1 MKKIVKVCGMTQG
14 DNIREVEALGIDL
27 MGFIFYE
34 KSPRCVRQKPDYLPV
49 HAQRVGV
56 FVNASLEEMVE
67 KAASFGLTHI
77 QLHGNESPLQ
87 CEQLKEAGFKVIKA
101 FSIASEADL
110 KVTTNYHE
118 VCDYFLFDTKTPA
131 FGGSGQSFDWDIL
144 SHYTGATP
152 FLLSGG
158 IGLESVEALNR
169 FSHPALAGYDLNSKF
184 EVAPGIKEI
193 GKIQKFKI
201 TIDNSQL

>member
-1 MKKIVKVCGMTQG
+1 MKKLVKVCGMTQG
-14 DNIREVEALGIDL
+14 DNIRQVEALGIDFI
-27 MGFIFYE
+27 GFIFYD
-34 KSPRCVRQKPDYLPV
+34 KSPRCVREVPDYLPL

-56 FVNASLEEMVE
+56 FVNASFAEITT
-67 KAASFGLTHI
+67 KAVSFGLTYL

-87 CEQLKEAGFKVIKA
+87 CQQLKEAGFKVIKA
-101 FSIASEADL
+101 FSIASEEDL
-110 KVTTNYHE
+110 NATTNYQE

-131 FGGSGQSFDWDIL
+131 FGGSGQMFDWNIL
-144 SHYTGATP
+144 SHYTGTTP

-158 IGLESVEALNR
+158 IGPESVEALKR

-193 GKIQKFKI
+193 DKVVLFL
-201 TIDNSQL
+201 SSL

>member
-1 MKKIVKVCGMTQG
+1 MKKLLKVCGMTQG
-14 DNIREVEALGIDL
+14 DNIRQVEALGIDL

-34 KSPRCVRQKPDYLPV
+34 KSPRCVHEVPDYLPL

-56 FVNASLEEMVE
+56 FVNASFAEITA
-67 KAASFGLTHI
+67 KAEAFGLTYI
-77 QLHGNESPLQ
+77 QLHGGESPQQ

-101 FSIASEADL
+101 FSIASEEDL
-110 KVTTNYHE
+110 NATTNYQE

-131 FGGSGQSFDWDIL
+131 YGGSGQSFNWDIL
-144 SHYTGATP
+144 SHYQGTTS

-158 IGLESVEALNR
+158 IGLESVEALKR

-184 EVAPGIKEI
+184 EVVPGVKEVD
-193 GKIQKFKI
+193 KVLSFF
-201 TIDNSQL
+201 SSL

>member
-1 MKKIVKVCGMTQG
+1 MKKLVKVCGMTQG
-14 DNIREVEALGIDL
+14 DNIRQVEALGIDFV
-27 MGFIFYE
+27 GFIFYE
-34 KSPRCVRQKPDYLPV
+34 KSPRCVHEVPDYLPL

-56 FVNASLEEMVE
+56 FVNASYEEITS
-67 KAASFGLTHI
+67 KAESFGLTYI
-77 QLHGNESPLQ
+77 QLHGNESPDLCQ
-87 CEQLKEAGFKVIKA
+87 QLKEAGFKVIKA

-110 KVTTNYHE
+110 NATTNYQE

-158 IGLESVEALNR
+158 IGLESVEALKR
-169 FSHPALAGYDLNSKF
+169 FAHPALAGYDLNSKF
-184 EVAPGIKEI
+184 EVVPGVKEI
-193 GKIQKFKI
+193 DKVLSFF
-201 TIDNSQL
+201 SSL